1 MNVQTRRKLP
11 INPEEVR
18 TLMEDLGIDEDV
30 ARGMIAV
37 RLGFTDN
44 VIALPLNGFER
55 SPAAGRMKRA
65 DVAGSRGKGTR
76 ATTAPSSTKNL

>member
-1 MNVQTRRKLP
+1 MSVQTRRKLP

-18 TLMEDLGIDEDV
+18 TVMEDLGIDEDV

-44 VIALPLNGFER
+44 VVALPLNGFVR
-55 SPAAGRMKRA
+55 SSAAGRMERA
-65 DVAGSRGKGTR
+65 DVAGSGGEGNR
-76 ATTAPSSTKNL
+76 ATTTPSSTTNQ